1 MRLFEPLSMAVAV
14 HESIAFSAVA
24 VEVQEH
30 VNFSHSAD
38 SGHEALDGED
48 GWVFVRGGVL
58 PLPV

>member
-14 HESIAFSAVA
+14 HESVAFSGVP

-30 VNFSHSAD
+30 VDLTYLAD

-48 GWVFVRGGVL
+48 GWVFLR
-58 PLPV
+58 